1 MSCLAKP
8 ESHVPSWPEG
18 KQGQVT
24 VHWLQKGW
32 GLNTDNGKKG
42 CRWTEAGHL
51 HSNPV
56 FPSLLHG
63 DLPANSRQKKRG
75 NTYFFCMGPLGRW
88 LKRILV
94 IVPLFKSN
102 WFEESQLFR
111 EINMQPF
118 YVFHSLLPA
127 RLY

>member
-1 MSCLAKP
+1 MSWLAKP
-8 ESHVPSWPEG
+8 ESHIPSWPEG

-32 GLNTDNGKKG
+32 GLNTDNRKKG

-51 HSNPV
+51 HSTQC
-56 FPSLLHG
+56 SLPYSTETFQPTAG
-63 DLPANSRQKKRG
+63 RKRG
-75 NTYFFCMGPLGRW
+75 VTLAFICMGPLGRW